1 MTFTS
6 LYQLL
11 HSQVYRSGLNYEFP
25 TLKFL
30 LINEGESNG
39 KLLKIFAGINL
50 RMTPKKLHA
59 LI

>member
-1 MTFTS
+1 MIFTS
-6 LYQLL
+6 VYQLL

-25 TLKFL
+25 TLKYVL
-30 LINEGESNG
+30 KNEGESNG
-39 KLLKIFAGINL
+39 KLSKIFAGINL